1 MSDSKRATL
10 ITVGAPKSAKNNVNK
25 TIRLTINLDESN
37 ESKYP
42 ELNYKE
48 LVIATAAKKRTENGK
63 TAGLDPFSDN
73 DDDVER
79 VARKFEQKYHIWKEG
94 KIKI

>member
-1 MSDSKRATL
+1 MSDPKRATL

-25 TIRLTINLDESN
+25 TVRLTINLVESN

-48 LVIATAAKKRTENGK
+48 LVIAEEVSYN
-63 TAGLDPFSDN
+63 
-73 DDDVER
+73 
-79 VARKFEQKYHIWKEG
+79 RKS
-94 KIKI
+94 